1 MYIDTHCHLN
11 DEAFINKE
19 EEYLNKAHQ
28 AGVDIVFVV
37 GWDLKSSI
45 RAVELANRFN
55 GVYAIIGLHPENIDS
70 YSNDLW
76 DQIRKLQKENRKV
89 IAIGEIGLD
98 FHWTKDLDIH
108 RRQEEIFIQQIEL
121 ANELKLPISVH
132 SRDASARTLAIL
144 KEHPPVFKGVMHCYS
159 GSLEMAKEFIKLGMD
174 ISFAGPVTFK
184 NAHEP
189 KEVAA
194 NIPSETLLVETD
206 APYLAPQ
213 PFRGTTNESKN
224 IPFIVR
230 EIAQLRNLSNKEI
243 EQIVMDN
250 ATRLFHVKQNG

>member
-1 MYIDTHCHLN
+1 MG
-11 DEAFINKE
+11 F
-19 EEYLNKAHQ
+19 
-28 AGVDIVFVV
+28 
-37 GWDLKSSI
+37 KSSI

-70 YSNDLW
+70 YSNDTW

-144 KEHPPVFKGVMHCYS
+144 KEHPQCLKV
-159 GSLEMAKEFIKLGMD
+159 
-174 ISFAGPVTFK
+174 
-184 NAHEP
+184 
-189 KEVAA
+189 
-194 NIPSETLLVETD
+194 
-206 APYLAPQ
+206 
-213 PFRGTTNESKN
+213 
-224 IPFIVR
+224 
-230 EIAQLRNLSNKEI
+230 
-243 EQIVMDN
+243 
-250 ATRLFHVKQNG
+250 